1 MINWDMLAQTVY
13 KAFGLMQDSVIRNV
27 YRRWLTV
34 LDLVV
39 QGDGSNDIVEQNRG
53 MLRKNPLDESNNSD
67 LEEIIAMIDEINL
80 TGGEGMESSG

>member
-1 MINWDMLAQTVY
+1 MINRDMLAETVY
-13 KAFGLMQDSVIRNV
+13 KAFGSMQDSVIRNV